1 MENQPKV
8 KLRAVEPSDAD
19 FMYEVEND
27 AGAWRYSDTIAPLS
41 RRILREY
48 ALNYDADPF
57 SAGQIRLIITD
68 AETNAP
74 VGIIDLYEISQRHLR
89 AFVGIYICKD
99 FRGKGYSTEALRQIE
114 YYSKTTLHLHALG
127 AKIEE
132 GHGNAIKLFE
142 QDGYKNCGCIDQWLS
157 APDGKYSA
165 MLIYTKSL
173 NSQQA

>member
-1 MENQPKV
+1 MENQPKI

-57 SAGQIRLIITD
+57 SAGQIRLIVTD

-74 VGIIDLYEISQRHLR
+74 VGIVDLYEISQRHQR

-99 FRGKGYSTEALRQIE
+99 FRGKGYSNEALKQLE
-114 YYSKTTLHLHALG
+114 YYAKTTLHLHSLG
-127 AKIEE
+127 AKIE
-132 GHGNAIKLFE
+132 HDHKNAKDLFE
-142 QDGYKNCGCIDQWLS
+142 KRRYVFAGRFDEWLS
-157 APDGKYSA
+157 DPEGGFSP
-165 MLIYTKSL
+165 MLVYQKIL
-173 NSQQA
+173 

>member
-1 MENQPKV
+1 MTPKIR
-8 KLRAVEPSDAD
+8 LRAVEPSDAD

-68 AETNAP
+68 AESNAP

-89 AFVGIYICKD
+89 AFVGIYICKE
-99 FRGKGYSTEALRQIE
+99 FRGKGYSTEALKQIE
-114 YYSKTTLHLHALG
+114 YYAATTLHLHSLG

-132 GHGNAIKLFE
+132 GHSNAITIFE
-142 QDGYKNCGCIDQWLS
+142 DRGFKQCGRMDHWLS
-157 APDGKYSA
+157 APDGKFSA
-165 MLIYTKSL
+165 MLLFTKL
-173 NSQQA
+173 LTTKN

>member
-1 MENQPKV
+1 MTEQPKI

-57 SAGQIRLIITD
+57 SAGQIRLIVTES
-68 AETNAP
+68 ETNVP

-99 FRGKGYSTEALRQIE
+99 YRGKGYAWEALRQIE
-114 YYSKTTLHLHALG
+114 YYAKATLHLHSLA
-127 AKIEE
+127 AKIEYD
-132 GHGNAIKLFE
+132 HRKVVKLFGDRRYVFAGRLDE
-142 QDGYKNCGCIDQWLS
+142 WLS
-157 APDGKYSA
+157 NPDGGYEP
-165 MLIYTKSL
+165 MLIYQKILRAT
-173 NSQQA
+173 

>member
-1 MENQPKV
+1 MTPKIM
-8 KLRAVEPSDAD
+8 LRAVEPSDAD

-68 AETNAP
+68 ADNNTP

-89 AFVGIYICKD
+89 AFVGIYICKE
-99 FRGKGYSTEALRQIE
+99 FRGKGYSVEALRQIE
-114 YYSKTTLHLHALG
+114 YYALTTLHLHSLG

-132 GHGNAIKLFE
+132 GHSNAISIFEGRGFKQCGKL
-142 QDGYKNCGCIDQWLS
+142 DQWLS
-157 APDGKYSA
+157 APDGKFSA
-165 MLIYTKSL
+165 MLLYIKSL
-173 NSQQA
+173 TNN